1 MNKFYHGEHAIIE
14 DLASD
19 DDRALFCECVRPQN
33 LNTLLCTGTSMTL
46 TFPDKINVTRYV
58 QEAPVENHVTCYL
71 GLCF

>member
-33 LNTLLCTGTSMTL
+33 LNALFCAGTSIGL
-46 TFPDKINVTRYV
+46 TFPNKINVISYV
-58 QEAPVENHVTCYL
+58 R
-71 GLCF
+71 